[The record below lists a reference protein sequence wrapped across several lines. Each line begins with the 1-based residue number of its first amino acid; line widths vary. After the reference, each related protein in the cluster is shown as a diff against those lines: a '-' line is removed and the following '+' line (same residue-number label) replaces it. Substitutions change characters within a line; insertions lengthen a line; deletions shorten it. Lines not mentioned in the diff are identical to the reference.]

1 MKSIIKKAVKNAKK
15 DIVKKKRVVVDD
27 DDDLINILEKCSARI
42 KVIGAGGSGNNT
54 LNRMV
59 EIGIVGAKTLAV
71 NTDAQHLVHTKADA
85 RLLLGP
91 EITKGLGAGSNP
103 EIGEAAARENLEE
116 LTEQLK
122 GNDLVF
128 ITCGMGG
135 GTGTGSA
142 PVVAEIAKDLG
153 LLTVAVV
160 TLPFSVE
167 GNRRRDNAL
176 EGLSKLKKYAD
187 TIIIIPND
195 KLLEVAPDL
204 PITAAFKVADE
215 VLVNAVKGI
224 TEMITKPGLVN
235 LDFSDLKTIL
245 NHGGPAMIGL
255 GESEGQETGEARA
268 LEAVENALSSPL
280 LDVDISDASR
290 ALINV
295 TGGNSMTLREAEM
308 IVEAVSSRIHP
319 NAHIIW
325 GAMID
330 EEVTKNTIQ
339 AMVVVS
345 GARFPYLEEGKGGQK
360 VTDAK
365 EGVDLELDYVD

>member
-135 GTGTGSA
+135 GTGT
-142 PVVAEIAKDLG
+142 
-153 LLTVAVV
+153 
-160 TLPFSVE
+160 
-167 GNRRRDNAL
+167 
-176 EGLSKLKKYAD
+176 
-187 TIIIIPND
+187 
-195 KLLEVAPDL
+195 
-204 PITAAFKVADE
+204 
-215 VLVNAVKGI
+215 
-224 TEMITKPGLVN
+224 
-235 LDFSDLKTIL
+235 
-245 NHGGPAMIGL
+245 
-255 GESEGQETGEARA
+255 
-268 LEAVENALSSPL
+268 
-280 LDVDISDASR
+280 
-290 ALINV
+290 
-295 TGGNSMTLREAEM
+295 
-308 IVEAVSSRIHP
+308 
-319 NAHIIW
+319 
-325 GAMID
+325 
-330 EEVTKNTIQ
+330 
-339 AMVVVS
+339 
-345 GARFPYLEEGKGGQK
+345 
-360 VTDAK
+360 
-365 EGVDLELDYVD
+365 